1 MGELKA
7 LLLAY
12 QKNLSLKKAM
22 ALVTVLRVQGS
33 SYRQP
38 GARMLITE
46 EGEIVGSVSG
56 GCLER
61 SLILQAKKAF
71 LSSFHSPSYSSVHS
85 VSDSELTK
93 VIRYDTTED
102 GDEHETLSSVALGC
116 QGIVDMSLE
125 ILNPGL
131 PHPVLDALNSSAQDE
146 KSFELVTLISAPEG
160 FPLASGS
167 HFFTPPTAFS
177 SAIQGQLKTD
187 LVRLQKNETK
197 TYGEFVFFFEKITPP
212 RRLIIFGASHDSVPL
227 ATLGK
232 FLGWH
237 VTVVDCRS
245 AYTVPERFFS
255 QVDEFIKCQPSEI
268 SERLPLDRKP
278 LCAVVTH
285 NYFHDLEIVKQ
296 LLQFNVAYIG
306 LLGPKKKSQTLL
318 EDLRK
323 EQPHLDTPSLLRLH
337 SPAGIDTGAEGPH
350 AVALSIITE
359 ALAVTTERKGG
370 FLRDRKEPIHT
381 RT

>member
-7 LLLAY
+7 LLFAY

-61 SLILQAKKAF
+61 SLILQAQKAF
-71 LSSFHSPSYSSVHS
+71 HSSFQSSFHASVHS
-85 VSDSELTK
+85 SVSEPIK

-116 QGIVDMSLE
+116 QGIVDISLE
-125 ILNPGL
+125 ILNPGT
-131 PHPVLDALNSSAQDE
+131 PHPVLEALNNSVQDE
-146 KSFELVTLISAPEG
+146 KSFELAVLISAPSG
-160 FPLASGS
+160 FSLASGS
-167 HFFTPPTAFS
+167 HFFIPPAAFGS
-177 SAIQGQLKTD
+177 ELQDQLKAD
-187 LVRLQKNETK
+187 LLRLKRNESK
-197 TYGEFVFFFEKITPP
+197 TYGEFAFFLEKITPP
-212 RRLIIFGASHDSVPL
+212 RRFIIFGASHDAVPL

-245 AYTVPERFFS
+245 AYTMPERFFS
-255 QVDEFIKCQPSEI
+255 QVDEFIKCEPSEI
-268 SERLPLDRKP
+268 SERLPLGRKP

-285 NYFHDLEIVKQ
+285 NFFHDLEIVKQ

-318 EDLRK
+318 EDLWK
-323 EQPHLDTPSLLRLH
+323 EQPHFDTPSLLRLH
-337 SPAGIDTGAEGPH
+337 SPAGIDAGAEGPH
-350 AVALSIITE
+350 AVALSIVTE
-359 ALAVTTERKGG
+359 ALAVTSGRNGG

>member
-1 MGELKA
+1 MGELKT
-7 LLLAY
+7 LLLTY
-12 QKNLSLKKAM
+12 QKNLSLKKPM

-71 LSSFHSPSYSSVHS
+71 HSSFHSSLESSG
-85 VSDSELTK
+85 SEPIK

-125 ILNPGL
+125 ILSPGIS
-131 PHPVLDALNSSAQDE
+131 HPVLEALNSSVQDE
-146 KSFELVTLISAPEG
+146 KSFELATLISAPKG
-160 FPLASGS
+160 FSLPGGS
-167 HFFTPPTAFS
+167 HFFNPPAAFS
-177 SAIQGQLKTD
+177 SELQGQLKMD

-197 TYGEFVFFFEKITPP
+197 TYGDFGFFLEKITPP
-212 RRLIIFGASHDSVPL
+212 RRLIIFGASHDSVPI

-306 LLGPKKKSQTLL
+306 LLGPKKKGQTLV

-337 SPAGIDTGAEGPH
+337 SPAGIDAGAEGPH

-359 ALAVTTERKGG
+359 ALAVTTGREGG